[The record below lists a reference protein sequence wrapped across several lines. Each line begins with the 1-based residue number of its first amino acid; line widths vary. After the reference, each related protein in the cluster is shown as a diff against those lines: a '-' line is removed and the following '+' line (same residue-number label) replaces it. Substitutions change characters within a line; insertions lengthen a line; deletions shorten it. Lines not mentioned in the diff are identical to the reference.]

1 MDPTI
6 VLVGVAII
14 YTVIEEPATTS
25 TNVQAIMV
33 VASMQ
38 IVSTLTDH
46 TDAVVIPAIPIGQ
59 VAEPTVPM

>member
-25 TNVQAIMV
+25 TNVRAIMV

-38 IVSTLTDH
+38 IVSTPTDRI
-46 TDAVVIPAIPIGQ
+46 DAVVIPAIPI
-59 VAEPTVPM
+59 VAGPTAPM